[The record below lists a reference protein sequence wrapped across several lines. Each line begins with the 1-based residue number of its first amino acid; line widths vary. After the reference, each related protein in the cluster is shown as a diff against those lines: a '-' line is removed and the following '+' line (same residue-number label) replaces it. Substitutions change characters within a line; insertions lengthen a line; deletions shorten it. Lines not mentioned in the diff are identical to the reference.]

1 MMRFPVGDDDD
12 DEIGVMHEPL
22 IKPKKASKWIV
33 IAAFFELIGDLFKSF
48 AQFFDALED
57 ESLARFRYERSRQDF
72 HEQAAREIEML
83 TSGAYDA
90 TTTESGRGVGAGTAE

>member
-1 MMRFPVGDDDD
+1 MRFPDDDD
-12 DEIGVMHEPL
+12 DDDVIVAAPVV
-22 IKPKKASKWIV
+22 KPKKASKWII

-90 TTTESGRGVGAGTAE
+90 TTTESGRGVGTGTAE

>member
-1 MMRFPVGDDDD
+1 MRFPDDDD
-12 DEIGVMHEPL
+12 DVVVDNTPPV
-22 IKPKKASKWIV
+22 KPKKASKWIV
-33 IAAFFELIGDLFKSF
+33 VAAFFELIGDLFKSF

-90 TTTESGRGVGAGTAE
+90 TTSRD